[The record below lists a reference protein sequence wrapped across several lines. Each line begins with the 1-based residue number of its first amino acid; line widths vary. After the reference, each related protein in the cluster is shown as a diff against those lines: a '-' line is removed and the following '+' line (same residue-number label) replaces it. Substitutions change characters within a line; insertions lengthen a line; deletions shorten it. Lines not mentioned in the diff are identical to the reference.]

1 MRLIGKLL
9 ALPFVLATGLLYWI
23 CQLFVLATGTVMGWI
38 SGLVFLG
45 AVVLFFVA
53 GFWEGLSWLVI
64 AFLLSPYGL
73 PMAATWITG
82 KIGGINYLLR
92 DFLAS

>member
-1 MRLIGKLL
+1 MRLIGKVL
-9 ALPFVLATGLLYWI
+9 ALPFVLATGLLYWV
-23 CQLFVLATGTVMGWI
+23 CHLLTLATGTVMGWI

-45 AVVLFFVA
+45 AIILFFVA

-73 PMAATWITG
+73 PMMAAWLTG
-82 KIGGINYLLR
+82 MIGGVNGMLR
-92 DFLAS
+92 DFVAN